1 MAFYAKPSGGYLISS
16 TEGTNNIYETYNY
29 LAPLGYT
36 KECVS
41 GMLGNIMKES
51 GLNPW
56 RWQKST
62 GGVPDQSQGYG
73 LMQFTPGS
81 DYINQCSGVAGYG
94 PNMSTTST
102 TPGASVDDGLAQLYV
117 FDTDMLNKW
126 YGGLWRSYW
135 SSSQN
140 PITYS
145 MYQNIMLDYGSSIT
159 MAEFRSMDILTYA
172 TLTFMGCYEG
182 PADKTTAHPEYQTID
197 DNFDDRYNY
206 AQQIYAILQPY
217 VPGNNNILLELKIL
231 DKQHKRL
238 FNNI

>member
-16 TEGTNNIYETYNY
+16 TEGTNNIYEIYNY

-41 GMLGNIMKES
+41 GMLGNVMKES

-56 RWQKST
+56 RWEGNT
-62 GGVPDQSQGYG
+62 VNYNRGYG
-73 LMQFTPGS
+73 LFQFTPAS
-81 DYINQCSGVAGYG
+81 DYINNCSGVAGYG
-94 PNMSTTST
+94 PNLSTSST

-126 YGGLWRSYW
+126 YGGLWRTYW

-145 MYQNIMLDYGSSIT
+145 MYQNIMLDYGSSIS
-159 MAEFRSMDILTYA
+159 MAEFRSMDILTDA